1 MKRLQ
6 ENLYR
11 VNINMILTAVDGR
24 ADDNAVLQVIL
35 SESSLNNIS
44 NYYNEGDTV
53 GFGDALYNILGGGMM
68 PIYTAGETQNGRAW
82 WCSMNTDELVVYYFD
97 GSFTNQTA
105 YIGWNALSIEG
116 IQAMP
121 IYNPSLDAMIDR

>member
-68 PIYTAGETQNGRAW
+68 PIYTAGETQNGRA
-82 WCSMNTDELVVYYFD
+82 
-97 GSFTNQTA
+97 
-105 YIGWNALSIEG
+105 
-116 IQAMP
+116 
-121 IYNPSLDAMIDR
+121 